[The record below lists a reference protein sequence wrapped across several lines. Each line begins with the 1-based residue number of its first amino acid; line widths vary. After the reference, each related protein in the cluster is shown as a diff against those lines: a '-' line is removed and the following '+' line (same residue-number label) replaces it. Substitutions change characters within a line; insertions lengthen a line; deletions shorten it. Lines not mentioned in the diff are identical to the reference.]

1 MVGLYHIPFT
11 SFWVVCGLV
20 GLVGSAMIGGL
31 ATGRIGAELS
41 RLAIATPRDE
51 TRVRLLQQ
59 RLRLLAGAN
68 LLLLL
73 SVVWAMVSKP
83 ML

>member
-1 MVGLYHIPFT
+1 
-11 SFWVVCGLV
+11 
-20 GLVGSAMIGGL
+20 MIGGL

-68 LLLLL
+68 LVLLL